1 VTYSIVARDTET
13 GELGV
18 GVQSHW
24 FGVGSVVPHVRAG
37 VGAVA
42 TQSVPDPAHG
52 QRILDALA
60 EGATPDAAID
70 AVLNGDEGGGF
81 RQLGVVDAQ
90 GRAASY
96 TGPGCMA
103 EAGHKTGTDFAVQA
117 NIMASADVWPAMAE
131 TFTGSDAA
139 LPLAERM
146 LAAME
151 AAEAAGGDIRG
162 QQSAAL
168 VVLPP
173 PAAPGAPPVLPVDLR
188 VEDHPEPLAELRRLL
203 VLHRAYAAATAGDE
217 AMAEG
222 RLDDM
227 VRHYEEA
234 GRLAPDNPE
243 LLFWAGMAASYT
255 GDRDR
260 GLDLVERAIAD
271 SPGLRTL
278 LERLTADVAPGAES
292 VRQGLESRYNS

>member
-1 VTYSIVARDTET
+1 VTYSIVARDPET

-18 GVQSHW
+18 AVQSHW
-24 FGVGSVVPHVRAG
+24 FGVGSVVPHVRPG

-42 TQSVPDPAHG
+42 TQSVPDPTHG
-52 QRILDALA
+52 ARILDLLA
-60 EGATPDAAID
+60 QGTAPDAAID
-70 AVLNGDEGGGF
+70 AVLDGDEGGGF
-81 RQLGVVDAQ
+81 RQLGVIDAR

-103 EAGHKTGTDFAVQA
+103 EAGDKAGTDFAVQA
-117 NIMASADVWPAMAE
+117 NIMETAEVWPAMAE
-131 TFTGSDAA
+131 TFAGNTG
-139 LPLAERM
+139 PLAERM
-146 LAAME
+146 LAALD

-173 PAAPGAPPVLPVDLR
+173 PAAPGTPPVLPIDLR
-188 VEDHPEPLAELRRLL
+188 VEDHPTPLDELRRLL

-227 VRHYEEA
+227 VRHYEEGA
-234 GRLAPDNPE
+234 RLAPNNPE
-243 LLFWAGMAASYT
+243 LVFWAGMAASYT
-255 GDRDR
+255 GDRER
-260 GLDLVERAIAD
+260 GLGLVEQAIAA

-278 LERLTADVAPGAES
+278 LQRLTADVAPGAET
-292 VRQGLESRYNS
+292 VRRDLESRYNS